1 MARLIV
7 KSPYIKC
14 GGNGSGDGVGSG
26 AGGYLKYIATR
37 ERVQIIA
44 DDRPPTKRQKQ
55 LICHLLRDFPDV
67 KELDEYESYEMA
79 HTKRTAS
86 ALISLALEMN
96 WPEANRS
103 EVYLKYIA
111 TRPRA
116 ERRGA
121 HGLFGDEDSVDL
133 EKAMAELENYQGN
146 VWTHIISLKRE
157 DAARLGYDNAN
168 AWRDLIRAHR
178 NDIAAAM
185 RIPPDDFRWY
195 AAFHDEGDHPHIHM
209 MAWSVKP
216 GQAYLSK
223 EGIRKIKSELTNDIF
238 RQEMLHLYEQKS
250 ASRDELVRQA
260 RREMKNLSQ
269 KMRQSLCSCPEVE
282 RLMTELSRKLE
293 TVRGK
298 KSYGYLPK
306 SLKPLVDRIV
316 DEMEKLPVIA
326 ECYETW
332 WALQCQVNDFYS
344 EQERQRPPLSRQKE
358 FRAIKNAVIREAEL
372 IRSGAATFE
381 DEDLKLE
388 DEQGDD
394 RNASVDYRYLK
405 RVIYDESRSLEERD
419 GAVEELRIMAENGDP
434 HAQYLMGKLYRDG
447 PLLIPDTV
455 QARDWFTK
463 AAEQDLPEAQYAL
476 GKLYL
481 SNDIEARDPKRGM
494 EWLERAAQNGND
506 YAAYRLGKEYL
517 RGRVME
523 KDVPKAV
530 EWFTQAAESG
540 NPYAQYM
547 LGKLYLEGKDIPKD
561 EETAVYWLT
570 ESAHQGNN
578 YARHLLNHSEQS
590 PSVLLS
596 VTRLLYHM
604 GNIFRDNTPPKPG
617 PGTMSV
623 DRKLRRKIREKKIAM
638 GHKPDDH
645 EEYQGPS
652 IAM

>member
-14 GGNGSGDGVGSG
+14 GGGGGG

-44 DDRPPTKRQKQ
+44 DDRPPTKRQEQ
-55 LICHLLRDFPDV
+55 LIRHLLRDFPDV
-67 KELDEYESYEMA
+67 KELDEYKSYETA

-86 ALISLALEMN
+86 ALISMALEMN

-103 EVYLKYIA
+103 EVYLKYNA

-116 ERRGA
+116 ERLGE
-121 HGLFGDEDSVDL
+121 HGLFSDENGVGL

-157 DAARLGYDNAN
+157 DATRLGYDSAGT
-168 AWRDLIRAHR
+168 WRDLIRAHR

-195 AAFHDEGDHPHIHM
+195 AAFHDEGGHPHIHM

-223 EGIRKIKSELTNDIF
+223 EGIRKIKSELTCDIF

-260 RREMKNLSQ
+260 RREMQ
-269 KMRQSLCSCPEVE
+269 
-282 RLMTELSRKLE
+282 
-293 TVRGK
+293 
-298 KSYGYLPK
+298 
-306 SLKPLVDRIV
+306 
-316 DEMEKLPVIA
+316 KLPAVA

-332 WALQCQVNDFYS
+332 WKLQCEVNDFYS
-344 EQERQRPPLSRQKE
+344 EQDSRRPPLSRQKE

-372 IRSGAATFE
+372 IRSGAVTFE
-381 DEDLKLE
+381 NEGLKLE
-388 DEQGDD
+388 DEQNDD
-394 RNASVDYRYLK
+394 NSASVNFRYLK
-405 RVIYDESRSLEERD
+405 RVICDESRSLEDRD
-419 GAVEELRIMAENGDP
+419 GAVEELRGMAENGDP
-434 HAQYLMGKLYRDG
+434 HAQYLLGKLYRDG
-447 PLLIPDTV
+447 PLLIPDTKK
-455 QARDWFTK
+455 ALYWFTR
-463 AAEQDLPEAQYAL
+463 AAEQELPIAQYAL

-481 SNDIEARDPKRGM
+481 SNDIEVCDPKRGI
-494 EWLERAAQNGND
+494 EWLERAAKNGSD

-517 RGRVME
+517 RGRAVE
-523 KDVPKAV
+523 KDASKAV
-530 EWFTQAAESG
+530 EWFTQAAEGG

-547 LGKLYLEGKDIPKD
+547 LGKLYLEGKEVPKD
-561 EETAVYWLT
+561 EDAAIYWLSG
-570 ESAHQGNN
+570 SAGQGNN
-578 YARHLLNHSEQS
+578 YAWHLLNHRNQT

-596 VTRLLYHM
+596 VSRLLYHM
-604 GNIFRDNTPPKPG
+604 GSIFRDNAPLRPSPG
-617 PGTMSV
+617 AMSV
-623 DRKLRRKIREKKIAM
+623 DRKLRQKIREKKIAM

-645 EEYQGPS
+645 EEQGYIGPS
-652 IAM
+652 M

>member
-14 GGNGSGDGVGSG
+14 GGGSGG

-44 DDRPPTKRQKQ
+44 DDRPPTKRQEQ
-55 LICHLLRDFPDV
+55 LIRHLLRDFPDV
-67 KELDEYESYEMA
+67 KELDEYESYEAA
-79 HTKRTAS
+79 HTKCTAS
-86 ALISLALEMN
+86 ALISMALEMN
-96 WPEANRS
+96 WPEANQS

-116 ERRGA
+116 ERIGE
-121 HGLFGDEDSVDL
+121 HGLFGDEDGVDL

-238 RQEMLHLYEQKS
+238 RQEMLHVYEQKS
-250 ASRDELVRQA
+250 ESRDELVRQA
-260 RREMKNLSQ
+260 RREMKKLLQ
-269 KMRQSLCSCPEVE
+269 EMRQSLCSYPEVE
-282 RLMTELSRKLE
+282 QLMAELSQKLD
-293 TVRGK
+293 TAKGK

-306 SLKPLVDRIV
+306 SLKSLVDRIV
-316 DEMEKLPVIA
+316 DEMERLPVVA
-326 ECYETW
+326 ECYGTW
-332 WALQCQVNDFYS
+332 WDLQCQVNDFYS
-344 EQERQRPPLSRQKE
+344 EQNRQRPPLSQQKE

-372 IRSGAATFE
+372 IRSCAVTFE
-381 DEDLKLE
+381 DEGLKLE

-394 RNASVDYRYLK
+394 RSASVYYQHLK
-405 RVIYDESRSLEERD
+405 RVIYDESNSLEERD
-419 GAVEELRIMAENGDP
+419 GAVEELRGLAEDGDP
-434 HAQYLMGKLYRDG
+434 HAQYLLGKLYRDG

-455 QARDWFTK
+455 QARDWFIR
-463 AAEQDLPEAQYAL
+463 AAEQDLPAAQYAL

-481 SNDIEARDPKRGM
+481 SSDIEVHDPERGM
-494 EWLERAAQNGND
+494 EWLERAAWNGD
-506 YAAYRLGKEYL
+506 SYAAYRLGKEYL
-517 RGRVME
+517 RGRVVA
-523 KDVPKAV
+523 KDVSKAV
-530 EWFTQAAESG
+530 EWFTRAAEDG

-547 LGKLYLEGKDIPKD
+547 LGKLYLEGADAPKD
-561 EETAVYWLT
+561 EEAAVYWLT
-570 ESAHQGNN
+570 ESAAQGNG
-578 YARHLLNHSEQS
+578 YAQHLLDRPDQS

-596 VTRLLYHM
+596 VTRLLYHI
-604 GNIFRDNTPPKPG
+604 GTIFQDNAPPRPSPG
-617 PGTMSV
+617 AMSV
-623 DRKLRRKIREKKIAM
+623 DRKLRRKIQEKKIAM

-645 EEYQGPS
+645 EEQEYIGP
-652 IAM
+652 AM

>member
-44 DDRPPTKRQKQ
+44 DDRPPTKRQEQ
-55 LICHLLRDFPDV
+55 LICHLLRDFPDI
-67 KELDEYESYEMA
+67 KELDEYESYETA
-79 HTKRTAS
+79 HTKRAAS

-116 ERRGA
+116 ERLGA

-157 DAARLGYDNAN
+157 DAVRLGYDNAD

-185 RIPPDDFRWY
+185 NIPPDDFRWY

-238 RQEMLHLYEQKS
+238 RQEMLHIYEQKS

-260 RREMKNLSQ
+260 RREMKNLARE
-269 KMRQSLCSCPEVE
+269 MRQSLCTHPEVE
-282 RLMTELSRKLE
+282 KLMAELSQKLE
-293 TVRGK
+293 TVKGK
-298 KSYGYLPK
+298 KSYSYLPK

-316 DEMEKLPVIA
+316 DEMEQLPAVA
-326 ECYETW
+326 DCYETW
-332 WALQCQVNDFYS
+332 WKLQCQVNDFYS
-344 EQERQRPPLSRQKE
+344 EQERRRPPLSRQKE

-372 IRSGAATFE
+372 LRSGAVTFE
-381 DEDLKLE
+381 DAGLRLK
-388 DEQGDD
+388 DEQDD
-394 RNASVDYRYLK
+394 DIGGSSSYHYLK
-405 RVIYDESRSLEERD
+405 HIIYDESRSLDERD
-419 GAVEELRIMAENGDP
+419 GAVEELRGMAENGDP
-434 HAQYLMGKLYRDG
+434 HAQYLLGKLYRDG
-447 PLLIPDTV
+447 PLVIPDTV
-455 QARDWFTK
+455 QAGDWFIQ
-463 AAEQDLPEAQYAL
+463 AAEQELPIAQYAL

-481 SNDIEARDPKRGM
+481 SNDAEVRNQELGI
-494 EWLERAAQNGND
+494 EWLERAAQNGID

-517 RGRVME
+517 WGRVVE

-530 EWFTQAAESG
+530 EWFTQAAEDG

-547 LGKLYLEGKDIPKD
+547 LGKLYLEGEDVPKD
-561 EETAVYWLT
+561 KEAAIYWLI
-570 ESAHQGNN
+570 ESANQGND
-578 YARHLLNHSEQS
+578 YARHLLDHRDQT

-604 GNIFRDNTPPKPG
+604 GNIFRDNVPPKPG

-652 IAM
+652 MTM

>member
-1 MARLIV
+1 MARLII

-14 GGNGSGDGVGSG
+14 GGGSGG
-26 AGGYLKYIATR
+26 ASGYLKYIATR

-44 DDRPPTKRQKQ
+44 DDRPPTKRQEQ
-55 LICHLLRDFPDV
+55 LIRRLLRDFPDV
-67 KELDEYESYEMA
+67 KELDEYESYEAA
-79 HTKRTAS
+79 HTKRAAS
-86 ALISLALEMN
+86 ALISMALEMN
-96 WPEANRS
+96 WPEANQS

-116 ERRGA
+116 ERIGG
-121 HGLFGDEDSVDL
+121 HGLFGDEDGVDL
-133 EKAMAELENYQGN
+133 EQAMTELENYQGN

-157 DAARLGYDNAN
+157 DASRLGYDSAN
-168 AWRDLIRAHR
+168 LWRDLIRAHR

-185 RIPPDDFRWY
+185 NIPPNDFRWY

-238 RQEMLHLYEQKS
+238 RQEMLHIYEQKS

-260 RREMKNLSQ
+260 RRETRKLAQ
-269 KMRQSLCSCPEVE
+269 KMRQSLCAYPEVE
-282 RLMTELSRKLE
+282 KLMVELSQKLG
-293 TVRGK
+293 TVKGK

-316 DEMEKLPVIA
+316 DEMERLPVIA

-332 WALQCQVNDFYS
+332 WKLQCQVNDFYS
-344 EQERQRPPLSRQKE
+344 EQDRHRPLLPKQKE
-358 FRAIKNAVIREAEL
+358 FHAIKNAVIREAEL
-372 IRSGAATFE
+372 IRSGAVMFE
-381 DEDLKLE
+381 DEGFKLE

-394 RNASVDYRYLK
+394 SGASAQYRYLK

-419 GAVEELRIMAENGDP
+419 EAVEEMRGLAESGDP
-434 HAQYLMGKLYRDG
+434 HAQYLMGKLCRDG

-455 QARDWFTK
+455 QARDWFTR
-463 AAEQDLPEAQYAL
+463 AAEQELPAAQYAL
-476 GKLYL
+476 GKLCL
-481 SNDIEARDPKRGM
+481 SNDIEVRDSERGM

-506 YAAYRLGKEYL
+506 CAAYRLGKEYL
-517 RGRVME
+517 RGRVIA
-523 KDVPKAV
+523 KDATKAA
-530 EWFTQAAESG
+530 EWFTQAAEDG

-547 LGKLYLEGKDIPKD
+547 LGKLYLEGKDVPKD

-570 ESAHQGNN
+570 ESAGQGNN
-578 YARHLLNHSEQS
+578 YARHLLDYPDQS
-590 PSVLLS
+590 HSVLLS
-596 VTRLLYHM
+596 VTRLLYHI
-604 GNIFRDNTPPKPG
+604 GTIFRDNAPPKPG
-617 PGTMSV
+617 LGAMSI
-623 DRKLRRKIREKKIAM
+623 DRKLRRKIQEKKIAM

-645 EEYQGPS
+645 EEQVYTGP
-652 IAM
+652 AM

>member
-14 GGNGSGDGVGSG
+14 GGNGGG

-44 DDRPPTKRQKQ
+44 DDRPPTKRQEQ
-55 LICHLLRDFPDV
+55 LIRHLLRDFPDI
-67 KELDEYESYEMA
+67 KELDEYESYEA
-79 HTKRTAS
+79 THTKHTAS
-86 ALISLALEMN
+86 ALISIALEVN

-116 ERRGA
+116 EQIGE
-121 HGLFGDEDSVDL
+121 HGLFGDEDGVDL

-168 AWRDLIRAHR
+168 AWRDLICTHR

-195 AAFHDEGDHPHIHM
+195 AAFHDEGDHPHVHM

-223 EGIRKIKSELTNDIF
+223 EGIRKIKSELANDIF
-238 RQEMLHLYEQKS
+238 RQEMLHVYEQKS
-250 ASRDELVRQA
+250 ESRDELVRQA
-260 RREMKNLSQ
+260 RWEMKKLALE
-269 KMRQSLCSCPEVE
+269 MRQSLCSHPEAE
-282 RLMTELSRKLE
+282 KLMAELSQKLE
-293 TVRGK
+293 TVKGK

-306 SLKPLVDRIV
+306 NIKPLVDRIV
-316 DEMEKLPVIA
+316 DEREKLPAVA

-332 WALQCQVNDFYS
+332 WKLQCQVNDFYS
-344 EQERQRPPLSRQKE
+344 VQDRQRPPLSKQKE

-372 IRSGAATFE
+372 IRSGAVTFE
-381 DEDLKLE
+381 DKDLKLE
-388 DEQGDD
+388 DEHLDD
-394 RNASVDYRYLK
+394 SDAPITYRYLK

-419 GAVEELRIMAENGDP
+419 GVVEELRGMAEDGDP
-434 HAQYLMGKLYRDG
+434 HAQYLLGKLYRDG

-455 QARDWFTK
+455 QARDWFTR
-463 AAEQDLPEAQYAL
+463 AAEQDLPAAQYAL

-481 SNDIEARDPKRGM
+481 SNDVEVRDPERGM
-494 EWLERAAQNGND
+494 AWLERAAQNGLD

-517 RGRVME
+517 WGRVVE
-523 KDVPKAV
+523 KDASKAV
-530 EWFTQAAESG
+530 E
-540 NPYAQYM
+540 
-547 LGKLYLEGKDIPKD
+547 
-561 EETAVYWLT
+561 
-570 ESAHQGNN
+570 
-578 YARHLLNHSEQS
+578 
-590 PSVLLS
+590 
-596 VTRLLYHM
+596 
-604 GNIFRDNTPPKPG
+604 
-617 PGTMSV
+617 
-623 DRKLRRKIREKKIAM
+623 
-638 GHKPDDH
+638 
-645 EEYQGPS
+645 
-652 IAM
+652 

>member
-14 GGNGSGDGVGSG
+14 GGNGGGDGGG

-44 DDRPPTKRQKQ
+44 DDRPPTKRQEQ
-55 LICHLLRDFPDV
+55 LIRHLLRDFPDV
-67 KELDEYESYEMA
+67 KALDEYKSYETA
-79 HTKRTAS
+79 HTKRAAS
-86 ALISLALEMN
+86 TLILMALEMN
-96 WPEANRS
+96 WPEANQS

-116 ERRGA
+116 ERLGE
-121 HGLFGDEDSVDL
+121 HGLFGDEDGVDL
-133 EKAMAELENYQGN
+133 EKAMAELENYRGN

-185 RIPPDDFRWY
+185 NIPPDDFRWY

-209 MAWSVKP
+209 MAWSMKP
-216 GQAYLSK
+216 GQAHLSK

-260 RREMKNLSQ
+260 RREMQ
-269 KMRQSLCSCPEVE
+269 KLAREMRQSLCTHPTVE
-282 RLMTELSRKLE
+282 LLMAELSQKLE
-293 TVRGK
+293 TVKGK

-306 SLKPLVDRIV
+306 NLKPLVDRIV
-316 DEMEKLPVIA
+316 DEMEKLSAVA

-332 WALQCQVNDFYS
+332 WELHCQVNDVYS
-344 EQERQRPPLSRQKE
+344 KQDRQRPPLSRQKE

-372 IRSGAATFE
+372 IRSGAVTFE
-381 DEDLKLE
+381 DQDLRLE
-388 DEQGDD
+388 DEQIDD
-394 RNASVDYRYLK
+394 SGAPTNYRYLK
-405 RVIYDESRSLEERD
+405 RVICDESRSLGERD
-419 GAVEELRIMAENGDP
+419 EAVEELRGIAENGDP
-434 HAQYLMGKLYRDG
+434 HAQYLLGKLYRDG
-447 PLLIPDTV
+447 PLVIPDTK
-455 QARDWFTK
+455 QALDWFTR
-463 AAEQDLPEAQYAL
+463 AAERELPIAQYAL

-481 SNDIEARDPKRGM
+481 SNDAEVRDPECGM
-494 EWLERAAQNGND
+494 MWLESAAQNGSD

-517 RGRVME
+517 RGRVVE
-523 KDVPKAV
+523 KDVSKAV
-530 EWFTQAAESG
+530 AWFMQAAESE

-547 LGKLYLEGKDIPKD
+547 LGKLYLEGKDVPKD

-570 ESAHQGNN
+570 QNAGQGNN
-578 YARHLLNHSEQS
+578 YARHLLDHRDQP

-596 VTRLLYHM
+596 VTRLLYHI
-604 GNIFRDNTPPKPG
+604 GSIFRDNAPPRPG
-617 PGTMSV
+617 PGVMSV
-623 DRKLRRKIREKKIAM
+623 DRKLRRRIQEKKAAM

-652 IAM
+652 MTM

>member
-14 GGNGSGDGVGSG
+14 GDNGGGDGGGSG

-44 DDRPPTKRQKQ
+44 DNRSSTRRQEQ
-55 LICHLLRDFPDV
+55 LIRHLLRDFPDV
-67 KELDEYESYEMA
+67 KELDEYESYKTTP
-79 HTKRTAS
+79 TKRAAS
-86 ALISLALEMN
+86 ALISMALEMN
-96 WPEANRS
+96 WPEANQS
-103 EVYLKYIA
+103 EIYLKYIA

-116 ERRGA
+116 ERIGE
-121 HGLFGDEDSVDL
+121 HGLFGDEDGVDL

-178 NDIAAAM
+178 NDVAAAM
-185 RIPPDDFRWY
+185 QIPPDDFRWY

-238 RQEMLHLYEQKS
+238 RQEMLHIYEQKS

-260 RREMKNLSQ
+260 RKEMKKLTRE
-269 KMRQSLCSCPEVE
+269 MRQSLCSCPEAE
-282 RLMTELSRKLE
+282 ILMAELSQKLE
-293 TVRGK
+293 TVKGK

-306 SLKPLVDRIV
+306 NLKPLVDRIV
-316 DEMEKLPVIA
+316 DEMEKIPAVA

-332 WALQCQVNDFYS
+332 WKLQCRVNDFYS
-344 EQERQRPPLSRQKE
+344 EQDGQRPPLSKQKE

-372 IRSGAATFE
+372 LRSGSVTFE
-381 DEDLKLE
+381 DEDFKLE

-394 RNASVDYRYLK
+394 IGAPVNCRYLK
-405 RVIYDESRSLEERD
+405 HIIYDESRSLEERD
-419 GAVEELRIMAENGDP
+419 GAVEELRNMAENGDS

-455 QARDWFTK
+455 QAREWFTR
-463 AAEQDLPEAQYAL
+463 AAEQDLTAAQYAL

-481 SNDIEARDPKRGM
+481 SNDIEVRDPERGM
-494 EWLERAAQNGND
+494 EWLERAAQNGSG
-506 YAAYRLGKEYL
+506 YAAYRLGKECL
-517 RGRVME
+517 RGKAVE
-523 KDVPKAV
+523 KDVAKAV

-540 NPYAQYM
+540 NLYAQYA
-547 LGKLYLEGKDIPKD
+547 LGKLYLEGEDVPKD
-561 EETAVYWLT
+561 EEAAVYWLT
-570 ESAHQGNN
+570 ESAGQGNKC
-578 YARHLLNHSEQS
+578 AQHLLEHRDQS

-596 VTRLLYHM
+596 VTRLLCHM
-604 GNIFRDNTPPKPG
+604 GDIFRDNAPPRPS
-617 PGTMSV
+617 PSAMSV
-623 DRKLRRKIREKKIAM
+623 DRKLRRKIQEKKIAM
-638 GHKPDDH
+638 GHKPNDH
-645 EEYQGPS
+645 EEYHEPS
-652 IAM
+652 MSM

>member
-14 GGNGSGDGVGSG
+14 GGNGSGGG
-26 AGGYLKYIATR
+26 ASGYLKYIATR

-44 DDRPPTKRQKQ
+44 DDRPPTKRQEQ
-55 LICHLLRDFPDV
+55 LIRHLLRDFPDV
-67 KELDEYESYEMA
+67 KELDEYESYETA
-79 HTKRTAS
+79 HTKSAAS
-86 ALISLALEMN
+86 ALISMALEMN
-96 WPEANRS
+96 WPEANQS

-116 ERRGA
+116 ERVGA

-133 EKAMAELENYQGN
+133 EKAMAELENYRGN
-146 VWTHIISLKRE
+146 VWTHIISLKRG

-185 RIPPDDFRWY
+185 NIPPSDFRWY

-209 MAWSVKP
+209 MAWSMKP

-260 RREMKNLSQ
+260 RREMQ
-269 KMRQSLCSCPEVE
+269 KLAREMRQSLCTHPTVE
-282 RLMTELSRKLE
+282 LLMAELSQKLE
-293 TVRGK
+293 TVKGK

-306 SLKPLVDRIV
+306 NLKPLVDRIV
-316 DEMEKLPVIA
+316 DEMEKLSAVA

-332 WALQCQVNDFYS
+332 WELHCQVNDFYS
-344 EQERQRPPLSRQKE
+344 EQDRQRPPLSRQKE

-372 IRSGAATFE
+372 IRSGAVTFE
-381 DEDLKLE
+381 DQDLRLE
-388 DEQGDD
+388 DEQSDD
-394 RNASVDYRYLK
+394 SGAPTNYRYLK
-405 RVIYDESRSLEERD
+405 RVICDESRSLEERD
-419 GAVEELRIMAENGDP
+419 GAVEELCSMAENGNP
-434 HAQYLMGKLYRDG
+434 HAQYLMGRLCCDG
-447 PLLIPDTV
+447 PLLIPDTK
-455 QARDWFTK
+455 QALEWFTQS
-463 AAEQDLPEAQYAL
+463 AGQELPIAQYAL

-481 SNDIEARDPKRGM
+481 SNDIEVHDPERGM
-494 EWLERAAQNGND
+494 DWLERAAQTGSD

-517 RGRVME
+517 RGRVVE

-530 EWFTQAAESG
+530 EWFIQAAEDG

-547 LGKLYLEGKDIPKD
+547 LGKLYLEGKDVPKD
-561 EETAVYWLT
+561 EEIAVYWLT
-570 ESAHQGNN
+570 ESVGQGND
-578 YARHLLNHSEQS
+578 YAQHLLDHRDQP

-596 VTRLLYHM
+596 VTRLLHHM
-604 GNIFRDNTPPKPG
+604 GNIFRDNAPPRPG
-617 PGTMSV
+617 PGAMHV
-623 DRKLRRKIREKKIAM
+623 DRKLRRKIQEKKIAM

-645 EEYQGPS
+645 EEQGYIGP
-652 IAM
+652 AM

>member
-14 GGNGSGDGVGSG
+14 GGSGNG

-44 DDRPPTKRQKQ
+44 DDRPPTRRQEQ
-55 LICHLLRDFPDV
+55 MIHHLLRDFPDV
-67 KELDEYESYEMA
+67 KELDEYESYEA
-79 HTKRTAS
+79 EHTKRTAS
-86 ALISLALEMN
+86 ALISMALEMN
-96 WPEANRS
+96 WPEANQS
-103 EVYLKYIA
+103 EIYLKYIA

-116 ERRGA
+116 ERIGE
-121 HGLFGDEDSVDL
+121 HGLFGDEDGVDL
-133 EKAMAELENYQGN
+133 EKAMTELENYQGN

-157 DAARLGYDNAN
+157 DATRLGYDNAN
-168 AWRDLIRAHR
+168 AWRNLIRAHR

-223 EGIRKIKSELTNDIF
+223 DGIRKIKSELTNDIF
-238 RQEMLHLYEQKS
+238 RQEMLHIYEQKS

-260 RREMKNLSQ
+260 RREMRKLSQ
-269 KMRQSLCSCPEVE
+269 EMRQSLCSCPEVE
-282 RLMTELSRKLE
+282 NLMAELSRKLE
-293 TVRGK
+293 TVKGK

-306 SLKPLVDRIV
+306 NLKPLVDRIV
-316 DEMEKLPVIA
+316 DGMERLPIIA

-332 WALQCQVNDFYS
+332 WKLQCQVNDFYS
-344 EQERQRPPLSRQKE
+344 EQGCQRPPLSRQKE

-372 IRSGAATFE
+372 IRSGAVTFE

-394 RNASVDYRYLK
+394 GGSENYCYLK
-405 RVIYDESRSLEERD
+405 RIIYDELRSLEERD
-419 GAVEELRIMAENGDP
+419 EAVEELRGMAENGDP

-447 PLLIPDTV
+447 PLLVPDTV
-455 QARDWFTK
+455 QAREWFTR
-463 AAEQDLPEAQYAL
+463 AAEQNIPAAQYTL

-481 SNDIEARDPKRGM
+481 SNDIQVRDPERGM

-517 RGRVME
+517 RGRVVT
-523 KDVPKAV
+523 KYVSKAV
-530 EWFTQAAESG
+530 EWFTQAAKAG

-547 LGKLYLEGKDIPKD
+547 LGKLYLEGEDVPKD
-561 EETAVYWLT
+561 EDAAAYWLT
-570 ESAHQGNN
+570 ESAGQENN
-578 YARHLLNHSEQS
+578 YARHLLDHSDRT

-596 VTRLLYHM
+596 VSRLLYHI
-604 GNIFRDNTPPKPG
+604 GNIFRDNAPPKPG
-617 PGTMSV
+617 PGVMSV
-623 DRKLRRKIREKKIAM
+623 DRKLRRRIQEKKIAM

-652 IAM
+652 MTM